1 MHVSMMEGSGIVF
14 SHVKKKKI
22 MEISGMVDRDW
33 I

>member
-14 SHVKKKKI
+14 SHVKKKI
-22 MEISGMVDRDW
+22 LEISRMVDRDW

>member
-14 SHVKKKKI
+14 SHVKKI
-22 MEISGMVDRDW
+22 LEISRMVDRDW